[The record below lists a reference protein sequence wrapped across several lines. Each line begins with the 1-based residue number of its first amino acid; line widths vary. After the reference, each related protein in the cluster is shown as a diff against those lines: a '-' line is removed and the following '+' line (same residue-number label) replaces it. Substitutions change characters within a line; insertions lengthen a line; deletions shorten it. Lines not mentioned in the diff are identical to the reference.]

1 MLESG
6 MNTVEVTVYAHQ
18 GRWNDNNLW
27 YPDRMHG
34 LIQEIRLAKAAGMK
48 VVLILRLQMDHAFSE
63 NKFLWHGMIRPE
75 SEYFLWRWFEQYYD
89 FANKWSRIAEEE
101 KVDMVVLGSEMN
113 ALFSTTIVDEV
124 PGLEEYFLNDAKQK
138 RYHDKVLAAGKNR
151 LKEEHLF
158 VYNAP
163 NYTDLS
169 QYLVDQSAAK
179 KKWAETVAFSDS
191 TDQMHAIN
199 VRRTIQNDYWE
210 RLIRGIRHDYK
221 GKLTVA
227 ANFDNYQEIKFWDKL
242 DCIGINA
249 YFPLRHFEE
258 EPTPELFQESW
269 SGVLDEI
276 EAFKAQNGLDTMP
289 VIFTELGYSQYS
301 GSTLSPWQGDGFI
314 LLEHALKDSLVIWRE
329 QPQDLNER
337 NMALEA
343 LRNAVNE
350 KEFPLAGI
358 LYWKFTSHEYHL
370 DDDPFS
376 VLIGK
381 ASQDSL
387 LPILRTF
394 REE

>member
-1 MLESG
+1 MKRYTRLVFLVLGLGAGVILGLNWDTFFRDFSGQVQYAGLSTSERSGEIPRGSWTQADFAPVHSPDFWVGGIQINEGDQDRWIRSMLESG

-124 PGLEEYFLNDAKQK
+124 PGLEEYYLNDAKQK

-210 RLIRGIRHDYK
+210 RLIRGIRLDHK
-221 GKLTVA
+221 G
-227 ANFDNYQEIKFWDKL
+227 
-242 DCIGINA
+242 
-249 YFPLRHFEE
+249 
-258 EPTPELFQESW
+258 
-269 SGVLDEI
+269 
-276 EAFKAQNGLDTMP
+276 
-289 VIFTELGYSQYS
+289 
-301 GSTLSPWQGDGFI
+301 
-314 LLEHALKDSLVIWRE
+314 
-329 QPQDLNER
+329 
-337 NMALEA
+337 
-343 LRNAVNE
+343 
-350 KEFPLAGI
+350 
-358 LYWKFTSHEYHL
+358 
-370 DDDPFS
+370 
-376 VLIGK
+376 
-381 ASQDSL
+381 
-387 LPILRTF
+387 
-394 REE
+394 